1 MPYKTDV
8 NPNITT
14 LCQNTDFRRIYH
26 RGKFKATGPV
36 VTYITKGRIGVR
48 YGITASKKV
57 GNSPARSRARRVIT
71 AAFREILKTSKFP
84 SCDIVFVARPG
95 IETKKSTEIE
105 KILRRQFAEIFPQ
118 LYQR

>member
-1 MPYKTDV
+1 MPYKTDI

-14 LCQNTDFRRIYH
+14 LCRNTDFRRIYH
-26 RGKFKATGPV
+26 RGKYKAIGPV
-36 VTYITKGRIGVR
+36 VTYITKGRDGIR

-84 SCDIVFVARPG
+84 PCDIVFIARPG
-95 IETKKSTEIE
+95 IETKKSTDIE
-105 KILRRQFAEIFPQ
+105 KLLRRQFADIFPQ
-118 LYQR
+118 VYKR

>member
-1 MPYKTDV
+1 MPYKTDI

-14 LCQNTDFRRIYH
+14 LCRNTDFRRIYH
-26 RGKFKATGPV
+26 RGKYKAIGPL
-36 VTYITKGRIGVR
+36 VTYVTKGRDGIR

-84 SCDIVFVARPG
+84 PCDIVFIARPG
-95 IETKKSTEIE
+95 IEKKKSTDIE
-105 KILRRQFAEIFPQ
+105 KLLRRQFADIFPQ
-118 LYQR
+118 VYKR